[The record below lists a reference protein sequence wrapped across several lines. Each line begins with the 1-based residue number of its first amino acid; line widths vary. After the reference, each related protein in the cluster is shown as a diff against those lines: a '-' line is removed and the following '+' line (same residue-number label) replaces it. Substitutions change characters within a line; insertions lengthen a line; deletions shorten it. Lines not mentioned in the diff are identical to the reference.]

1 MEIEGIS
8 LLVLSSVLTVYV
20 AILLVFKTLPLQPC
34 LDTKIF
40 TDRPSKRVPFFDFAK
55 GIAITAVILIHVAF
69 LLAYFSDDLPL
80 SFLSWNEGINRAM
93 RFAIPV
99 FFISSGAL
107 LFLQN
112 FKIETLKGFYLPK
125 IKRLVIPYVAFS
137 FFATFATSKGSFI
150 LFDYITAALKDL
162 LTGGALVPYWFIPVL
177 FQLYLL
183 YPLLWYLLVVKRIN
197 PLTMLAGS
205 FAFSLSSYFLF
216 SPYWLGWQEYLGD
229 LTFFGAYLFF
239 FVLGMVLKPFF
250 FAKTE
255 EITLWLERTK
265 FLYFGATIIFL
276 YFFIGMADP
285 LSHFYNVRLIYG
297 PVVMIIIFYLYPFLR
312 GGIRTLIE
320 GIGRQSLPIYLLH
333 FILLTLL
340 IPLVQILIL
349 YDTEPGLIFVIVF
362 IVNFFMTYGFISIA
376 RKMFEATKIATSN
389 KNQRPL

>member
-150 LFDYITAALKDL
+150 LSDYITTALKDL

-183 YPLLWYLLVVKRIN
+183 YPLL
-197 PLTMLAGS
+197 
-205 FAFSLSSYFLF
+205 
-216 SPYWLGWQEYLGD
+216 
-229 LTFFGAYLFF
+229 
-239 FVLGMVLKPFF
+239 
-250 FAKTE
+250 
-255 EITLWLERTK
+255 
-265 FLYFGATIIFL
+265 
-276 YFFIGMADP
+276 
-285 LSHFYNVRLIYG
+285 
-297 PVVMIIIFYLYPFLR
+297 
-312 GGIRTLIE
+312 
-320 GIGRQSLPIYLLH
+320 
-333 FILLTLL
+333 
-340 IPLVQILIL
+340 
-349 YDTEPGLIFVIVF
+349 
-362 IVNFFMTYGFISIA
+362 
-376 RKMFEATKIATSN
+376 
-389 KNQRPL
+389 